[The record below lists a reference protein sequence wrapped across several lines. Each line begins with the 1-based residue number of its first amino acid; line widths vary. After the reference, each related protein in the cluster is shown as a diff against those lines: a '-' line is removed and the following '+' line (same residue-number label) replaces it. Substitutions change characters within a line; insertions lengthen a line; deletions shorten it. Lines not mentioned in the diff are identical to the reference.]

1 MYGLAH
7 NFKYL
12 WERSFNESLVF
23 DRVCFIGPY
32 AEGAD
37 KTVFASDLLSTCGSF
52 WVDLGGKFFG
62 GAEVAMQMFPALA

>member
-1 MYGLAH
+1 
-7 NFKYL
+7 
-12 WERSFNESLVF
+12 VF
-23 DRVCFIGPY
+23 DPVCFIGPY

-62 GAEVAMQMFPALA
+62 GAKVAMQMFPALA